1 MTTDFRVR
9 SLSPVSAMYRQGAR
23 RAGQGPSA
31 MSSQSTARAPSIRTK
46 PRSAPV
52 RSVAYT
58 YAPSPESL
66 WVHNTPGCARLT
78 ATPELSFTRRLCNV
92 PVRVTPGMPW
102 SVSRRR
108 ITAPKEIGLLG
119 PRQGVI
125 FRPMLA
131 GLRSRRVE
139 KLPDQVVLRG
149 RILFLAE
156 DAELVRRQLAGEDI
170 DWHPETRLRDN
181 ISTDEITPAYICYYY
196 DETLGDFP
204 YLGLKCGDEFPITRG
219 SVKRGGFVASV
230 SGKRR
235 GKGSSREQSP
245 YAEMC
250 AGIKLVVAEN
260 IERIYRENCQNLGV
274 LATTDFSIIDKVRR
288 GEAIPLSAFTAGEGE
303 ITRGIIEYGGLFN
316 FNVARLQGKVALS
329 PPATPPRPMTL
340 GEKIMARHWVVDPS
354 TGKVGVPAVKPGDEG
369 FIVSDI
375 RFSHEYV
382 TPMAA
387 IFFEQLVGQDEKVHD
402 PGSILMFRDHL
413 TFLGEA
419 MTPERVKEGLLDV
432 ALELEKKQRA
442 FAEKQGIRLY
452 GELRLGH
459 HGSEA
464 ICHSKILEG
473 HAEPGMVIIGSDS
486 HTPHAGAVGCVA
498 FGVGTTA
505 IFNSWITKDVRL
517 TVPETVKVVVRGR
530 KPDNVTAK
538 DFMLEI
544 LRHPYVKS
552 GRAIGKLVE
561 YCGDAVESLS
571 VDERATMTNMTAEV
585 GGFTG
590 YVAPDEKTV
599 AYLVEYRGMTRDA
612 AGRLCRGLSSDAG
625 AEYCQVIEI
634 DAGAIRPL
642 VALPGDPGN
651 GRSIPEAADRVRVD
665 IAYAGSCTAGK
676 KEDMDMYA
684 RVLEEAAERGERV
697 APWVRFYIQ
706 CGSQDVKRYCEAR
719 GYLELFRKVGA
730 TFLEP
735 SCGACINAG
744 PGVSKTGAEVTISA
758 INRNFPGR
766 SGPGQLYLANPYTV
780 AASAI
785 AGYITE
791 WQPGMALAEPSA

>member
-1 MTTDFRVR
+1 
-9 SLSPVSAMYRQGAR
+9 
-23 RAGQGPSA
+23 
-31 MSSQSTARAPSIRTK
+31 
-46 PRSAPV
+46 
-52 RSVAYT
+52 
-58 YAPSPESL
+58 
-66 WVHNTPGCARLT
+66 
-78 ATPELSFTRRLCNV
+78 
-92 PVRVTPGMPW
+92 
-102 SVSRRR
+102 
-108 ITAPKEIGLLG
+108 
-119 PRQGVI
+119 
-125 FRPMLA
+125 MLA
-131 GLRSRRVE
+131 ALRSRRVE

-156 DAELVRRQLAGEDI
+156 DADVVRRQLEGQDI
-170 DWHPETRLRDN
+170 DWQPTTTLRDN

-196 DETLGDFP
+196 DETLGDYP
-204 YLGLKCGDEFPITRG
+204 YLGLKCGEEFPITRG

-340 GEKIMARHWVVDPS
+340 GEKIIARHWVVDPS
-354 TGKVGVPAVKPGDEG
+354 KGKVGVPAVKPGDEG

-486 HTPHAGAVGCVA
+486 HTPHAGAVGCIA

-517 TVPETVKVVVRGR
+517 TVPETVKVVVSGR

-599 AYLVEYRGMTRDA
+599 AYLMEYRGMTRDA
-612 AGRLCRGLSSDAG
+612 AERLCRGLSSDAG

-651 GRSIPEAADRVRVD
+651 GRSIAEAAERVRVD

>member
-1 MTTDFRVR
+1 
-9 SLSPVSAMYRQGAR
+9 
-23 RAGQGPSA
+23 
-31 MSSQSTARAPSIRTK
+31 MSSQSTARAPRIRTE

-52 RSVAYT
+52 KSVAYT
-58 YAPSPESL
+58 YASSPESL
-66 WVHNTPGCARLT
+66 WVHSTPGCARL
-78 ATPELSFTRRLCNV
+78 AAIPELSFTRGLCSV
-92 PVRVTPGMPW
+92 PVRATLGMLCR
-102 SVSRRR
+102 VRRRR
-108 ITAPKEIGLLG
+108 ITATKRIALLG
-119 PRQGVI
+119 RRQGVM

-131 GLRSRRVE
+131 ALRSRRVE

-156 DAELVRRQLAGEDI
+156 DADLVRRQLEGEDI
-170 DWHPETRLRDN
+170 DWRPATKLRDN

-204 YLGLKCGDEFPITRG
+204 YLGLKCGAEFPITRG

-250 AGIKLVVAEN
+250 AGIKLVIAEN
-260 IERIYRENCQNLGV
+260 IERIYRENCQNLGI
-274 LATTDFSIIDKVRR
+274 LTTTDFSVIDRVRR
-288 GEAIPLSAFTAGEGE
+288 GESIPLAAFTAGEGE

-316 FNVARLQGKVALS
+316 FNVARLQGAVVLT
-329 PPATPPRPMTL
+329 PPRTPPRPMTL
-340 GEKIMARHWVVDPS
+340 GEKILARHWVVDPAR
-354 TGKVGVPAVKPGDEG
+354 GKIGVPAVAPGDEG
-369 FIVSDI
+369 FVVTDV

-387 IFFEQLVGQDEKVHD
+387 IFFEQLVGRDEPVQDPATV
-402 PGSILMFRDHL
+402 LMFRDHL
-413 TFLGEA
+413 TFLPEA
-419 MTPERVKEGLLDV
+419 MTPERIKEGLLDV
-432 ALELEKKQRA
+432 ALQLEKKQRD
-442 FAEKQGIRLY
+442 FAEKQGIKLY

-505 IFNSWITKDVRL
+505 IFNSWITKDVRIA
-517 TVPETVKVVVRGR
+517 VPETVKVLVRGQ
-530 KPDNVTAK
+530 KPENVTAK

-544 LRHPYVKS
+544 LRHPYVKT
-552 GRAIGKLVE
+552 GQAIGKLVE
-561 YCGDAVESLS
+561 YCGDDVESLS

-599 AYLVEYRGMTRDA
+599 AYLMAYRGMSQA
-612 AGRLCRGLSSDAG
+612 EAERLCAGLASDPG
-625 AEYCQVIEI
+625 AEYREVLEF
-634 DAGAIRPL
+634 DASRLQPM

-651 GRSIPEAADRVRVD
+651 GLLIDELADRVKVG

-684 RVLEEAAERGERV
+684 RVLQEAVERGERV
-697 APWVRFYIQ
+697 APWVKFFIQ
-706 CGSQDVKRYCEAR
+706 CGSQDVKRYCESQ

-744 PGVSKTGAEVTISA
+744 PGVSKTGEEVTISA

-791 WQPGMALAEPSA
+791 WQPGMALAEPTAST

>member
-1 MTTDFRVR
+1 
-9 SLSPVSAMYRQGAR
+9 
-23 RAGQGPSA
+23 
-31 MSSQSTARAPSIRTK
+31 MSSQSTARAPRIRTT
-46 PRSAPV
+46 PRSAPAK
-52 RSVAYT
+52 SVAYT
-58 YAPSPESL
+58 YTSSPESL
-66 WVHNTPGCARLT
+66 WVHSTLGCERL
-78 ATPELSFTRRLCNV
+78 AAIPELSFTRGLCSV
-92 PVRVTPGMPW
+92 PVRATRGMLCR
-102 SVSRRR
+102 VRRMR
-108 ITAPKEIGLLG
+108 ITATKRIALLG

-131 GLRSRRVE
+131 ALRSRRVE

-156 DAELVRRQLAGEDI
+156 DADLVRRQLEGEDI
-170 DWHPETRLRDN
+170 DWRPATKLRDN

-204 YLGLKCGDEFPITRG
+204 YLGLKCGAEFPITRG

-274 LATTDFSIIDKVRR
+274 LATTDFSILDKVRR
-288 GEAIPLSAFTAGEGE
+288 GEAIPLSAFTVGEGE

-316 FNVARLQGKVALS
+316 FNMARLQGKVVLS

-340 GEKIMARHWVVDPS
+340 GEKIIARHWVVDPAK
-354 TGKVGVPAVKPGDEG
+354 GNIGVPAVKPGDEG
-369 FIVSDI
+369 FVVTDV

-387 IFFEQLVGQDEKVHD
+387 IFFEQLVGPDEKVFD

-505 IFNSWITKDVRL
+505 IFNSWITRDVRL
-517 TVPETVKVVVRGR
+517 TVPETVRIVVRGR

-538 DFMLEI
+538 DFMLEV
-544 LRHPYVKS
+544 LRHPYVKT
-552 GRAIGKLVE
+552 GKAIGKLVE
-561 YCGDAVESLS
+561 YGGDAVESLS

-590 YVAPDEKTV
+590 YVAPDQKTV
-599 AYLVEYRGMTRDA
+599 
-612 AGRLCRGLSSDAG
+612 
-625 AEYCQVIEI
+625 EYCEVIEI
-634 DAGAIRPL
+634 DASAIRPMI
-642 VALPGDPGN
+642 ALPGDPGN
-651 GRSIPEAADRVRVD
+651 GRAIEQSERVRVD

-684 RVLEEAAERGERV
+684 RVLEQAAARGERV

-706 CGSQDVKRYCEAR
+706 CGSQDVKRYCEER
-719 GYLELFRKVGA
+719 GYLELFTKVGA

-744 PGVSKTGAEVTISA
+744 PGVSKTREEVTISA

-791 WQPGMALAEPSA
+791 WEPGRVLTP

>member
-1 MTTDFRVR
+1 MPDQLKAR
-9 SLSPVSAMYRQGAR
+9 PVS
-23 RAGQGPSA
+23 
-31 MSSQSTARAPSIRTK
+31 
-46 PRSAPV
+46 
-52 RSVAYT
+52 
-58 YAPSPESL
+58 
-66 WVHNTPGCARLT
+66 
-78 ATPELSFTRRLCNV
+78 
-92 PVRVTPGMPW
+92 
-102 SVSRRR
+102 
-108 ITAPKEIGLLG
+108 
-119 PRQGVI
+119 
-125 FRPMLA
+125 
-131 GLRSRRVE
+131 
-139 KLPDQVVLRG
+139 KLPDMVRLPG
-149 RILFLAE
+149 RILYLTERAE
-156 DAELVRRQLAGEDI
+156 AIRRQLGGDDLAWTPAEK
-170 DWHPETRLRDN
+170 LRDD

-204 YLGLKCGDEFPITRG
+204 YLGLKCGAEFPITRG
-219 SVKRGGFVASV
+219 SVKQGGFVASV

-274 LATTDFSIIDKVRR
+274 LTTTDFSILERVRR
-288 GEAIPLSAFTAGEGE
+288 GEEIPLSVFTAGEGE

-316 FNVARLQGKVALS
+316 YNLARLQGRVTLQ
-329 PPATPPRPMTL
+329 PPATPPRPMTTA
-340 GEKIMARHWVVDPS
+340 EKILARHWVVDAS
-354 TGKVGVPAVKPGDEG
+354 RGKVGVPAVKPGDEG
-369 FIVSDI
+369 FVVTDI

-387 IFFEQLVGQDEKVHD
+387 IFFEQLVGAEERVND
-402 PGSILMFRDHL
+402 PGSVLLFRDHL

-419 MTPERVKEGLLDV
+419 MTPERIKEGLLDV
-432 ALELEKKQRA
+432 ANQLEKKQRL
-442 FAEKQGIRLY
+442 FAEKQGIKLY

-464 ICHSKILEG
+464 ICHSKILES
-473 HAEPGMVIIGSDS
+473 HALPGQVIIGSDS

-517 TVPETVKVVVRGR
+517 TVPETVRVVVRGR

-538 DFMLEI
+538 DYMLEI
-544 LRHPYVKS
+544 LRHPYIKS
-552 GRAIGKLVE
+552 GQAIGKLVE
-561 YCGDAVESLS
+561 YCGDAIEALS

-590 YVAPDEKTV
+590 YVAPDAKTV
-599 AYLVEYRGMTRDA
+599 EYLMAYRKMSRAEAEA
-612 AGRLCRGLSSDAG
+612 ACRNLASDPQ
-625 AEYCQVIEI
+625 AEFCKVIEI
-634 DAGAIRPL
+634 DASRLVPM

-651 GRSIPEAADRVRVD
+651 GAAIDELGRRVNVE

-684 RVLEEAAERGERV
+684 RVLRDAVDRGERV
-697 APWVRFYIQ
+697 APGVKFFIQ
-706 CGSQDVKRYCEAR
+706 CGSQDVKRYCEEQ
-719 GYLELFRKVGA
+719 GYLDVFREVGA

-744 PGVSKTGAEVTISA
+744 PGVSRTKDEVTISA

-780 AASAI
+780 AASAL
-785 AGYITE
+785 AGYITAWDPE
-791 WQPGMALAEPSA
+791 LEPAIKKSR

>member
-1 MTTDFRVR
+1 MLEALR
-9 SLSPVSAMYRQGAR
+9 R
-23 RAGQGPSA
+23 RA
-31 MSSQSTARAPSIRTK
+31 
-46 PRSAPV
+46 V
-52 RSVAYT
+52 R
-58 YAPSPESL
+58 
-66 WVHNTPGCARLT
+66 
-78 ATPELSFTRRLCNV
+78 
-92 PVRVTPGMPW
+92 
-102 SVSRRR
+102 
-108 ITAPKEIGLLG
+108 
-119 PRQGVI
+119 
-125 FRPMLA
+125 
-131 GLRSRRVE
+131 
-139 KLPDQVVLRG
+139 KLPQSVRLEG
-149 RILFLAE
+149 RILFLTE
-156 DAELVRRQLAGEDI
+156 GPVELRSQLEGRDLEWRPGI
-170 DWHPETRLRDN
+170 KLRDD
-181 ISTDEITPAYICYYY
+181 ISTDEITPAYVCYYY

-204 YLGLKCGDEFPITRG
+204 YLGLKCRDEFPVDRG

-245 YAEMC
+245 YAELC

-260 IERIYRENCQNLGV
+260 IERIYRENCQNLGI
-274 LATTDFSIIDKVRR
+274 LTTTDFSVIDRVRR
-288 GEAIPLSAFTAGEGE
+288 GESIPLAAFTAGEGE

-316 FNVARLQGKVALS
+316 FNVARLQGAVVLT
-329 PPATPPRPMTL
+329 PPRTPPRPMTL
-340 GEKIMARHWVVDPS
+340 GEKILARHWVVDPAR
-354 TGKVGVPAVKPGDEG
+354 GKIGVPAVAPGDEG
-369 FIVSDI
+369 FVVTDV

-387 IFFEQLVGQDEKVHD
+387 IFFEQLVGRDEPVHD
-402 PGSILMFRDHL
+402 PATVLMFRDHL
-413 TFLGEA
+413 TFLPEA
-419 MTPERVKEGLLDV
+419 MTPERIKEGLLDV
-432 ALELEKKQRA
+432 ALQLEKKQRD
-442 FAEKQGIRLY
+442 FAEKQGIKLY

-473 HAEPGMVIIGSDS
+473 YAEPGMVIIGSDS

-505 IFNSWITKDVRL
+505 IFNSWITKDVRI
-517 TVPETVKVVVRGR
+517 TVPETVRVVVRGK

-552 GRAIGKLVE
+552 GKAIGKLME
-561 YCGDAVESLS
+561 YCGDAVASLS

-590 YVAPDEKTV
+590 YVAPDGRTV
-599 AYLVEYRGMTRDA
+599 EYLMEYRGMTRA
-612 AGRLCRGLSSDAG
+612 AAERLCEGLASDPA
-625 AEYCQVIEI
+625 ARYCEVIEI
-634 DAGAIRPL
+634 DAASLRPMM
-642 VALPGDPGN
+642 ALPGDPGN
-651 GRSIPEAADRVRVD
+651 GLDVDEAEQRIRVD

-684 RVLEEAAERGERV
+684 RVLREAAERGERV
-697 APWVRFYIQ
+697 ASWVRFYIQ
-706 CGSQDVKRYCEAR
+706 CGSQDVKRYCEEN
-719 GYLELFRKVGA
+719 GYLELFRQVGA

-744 PGVSKTGAEVTISA
+744 PGVSKTRDEVTISA

-785 AGYITE
+785 AGYITTWE
-791 WQPGMALAEPSA
+791 PGKVLAET

>member
-1 MTTDFRVR
+1 
-9 SLSPVSAMYRQGAR
+9 
-23 RAGQGPSA
+23 
-31 MSSQSTARAPSIRTK
+31 
-46 PRSAPV
+46 
-52 RSVAYT
+52 
-58 YAPSPESL
+58 
-66 WVHNTPGCARLT
+66 
-78 ATPELSFTRRLCNV
+78 
-92 PVRVTPGMPW
+92 
-102 SVSRRR
+102 
-108 ITAPKEIGLLG
+108 
-119 PRQGVI
+119 
-125 FRPMLA
+125 MLA
-131 GLRSRRVE
+131 ALRSRWVE

-156 DAELVRRQLAGEDI
+156 DADLVRRQLEGQDI
-170 DWHPETRLRDN
+170 DWQPTSKLRDN

-204 YLGLKCGDEFPITRG
+204 YLGLKCGEEFPITRG

-517 TVPETVKVVVRGR
+517 TVPETVKVIVSGR

-612 AGRLCRGLSSDAG
+612 AERLCRGLSSDAG

-651 GRSIPEAADRVRVD
+651 GRSIPEAAERVRVD